1 MIVLHTILFLQ
12 NEKVADTKTRLQKL
26 MLQTPQTQDKSLLVQ
41 TVALFEALLGKINQL
56 QDDNDMLK
64 KTLENNAEVEQLTKD
79 RDQIVLE
86 LESTR
91 YALEQSKEVKEISKQ
106 YFQVLKAFM
115 RRKPEQAS
123 KASF

>member
-1 MIVLHTILFLQ
+1 
-12 NEKVADTKTRLQKL
+12 

>member
-1 MIVLHTILFLQ
+1 MAFFVWQ

-26 MLQTPQTQDKSLLVQ
+26 MLHTPQTQDKSLLVQ

-56 QDDNDMLK
+56 QDDNDVLK
-64 KTLENNAEVEQLTKD
+64 KTLENNIEVEQLTKD

-91 YALEQSKEVKEISKQ
+91 YALEQSKEVLISI
-106 YFQVLKAFM
+106 FRNLV
-115 RRKPEQAS
+115 
-123 KASF
+123 